1 LAITRAKTSSIA
13 QGPSTK
19 RTLLADNPV
28 ILGGS
33 YESIATYT
41 VGTAQATISF
51 TSIPSTYSHLQ
62 LRIFSK
68 NTSDSY
74 SIRAQYNGDTAS
86 NYSLHGLYGTGSVAG
101 SFGYANQTN
110 GEIGM
115 SADTTANVFA
125 ASVVD
130 ILDYA
135 NTNKNTTIRTL
146 QGYEANGSGHVR
158 LNSGLW
164 TKTPR
169 EAVNAIRIYPD
180 GGASFIVNSHFALYG
195 IRG

>member
-1 LAITRAKTSSIA
+1 MSIKSLRSGYKGISALAGNLPPGDFESI
-13 QGPSTK
+13 ST
-19 RTLLADNPV
+19 V
-28 ILGGS
+28 VVGSGGS
-33 YESIATYT
+33 SEIN
-41 VGTAQATISF
+41 F
-51 TSIPSTYSHLQ
+51 TSIPSTYQHLQ
-62 LRIFSK
+62 IRVLSRDNRAASANSVFYRLNTDTGSNYAYHILAGDGA
-68 NTSDSY
+68 NTSAAAEASKAFTY
-74 SIRAQYNGDTAS
+74 GMIQTSASATSSMYTA
-86 NYSLHGLYGTGSVAG
+86 G
-101 SFGYANQTN
+101 
-110 GEIGM
+110 II
-115 SADTTANVFA
+115 
-125 ASVVD
+125 D